1 MDEIEIAFEK
11 LLGRQATEKEVQ
23 DLYRVKNALN
33 LHNNDSLW
41 LILMALQSYDTM
53 YAKYPELISR
63 QVDKLVNQQ
72 RTLFAEMADAETKK
86 ALSTL
91 SVAVS
96 EASQVVALKVA
107 DAARWRAW
115 GFVLFALLC
124 LAGLL
129 LTVGFVLGSG
139 QVPYW
144 AQIASGNGPFFSI
157 CSMIFN
163 APVAWLLPIV
173 AAGLSGATFTNQKP
187 SVKSVLAFGA
197 LLILSVFG
205 LGFVL

>member
-1 MDEIEIAFEK
+1 MDDIEVAFEK
-11 LLGRQATEKEVQ
+11 LLGRQASDKEVQ

-53 YAKYPELISR
+53 YAKYPELIAR
-63 QVDKLVNQQ
+63 QVDKQVDKHKS
-72 RTLFAEMADAETKK
+72 LFAEMADAETKK

-96 EASQVVALKVA
+96 EASQAVALKVA

-124 LAGLL
+124 FAGLCM
-129 LTVGFVLGSG
+129 TVGFVLGSG

-144 AQIASGNGPFFSI
+144 AQIGSARGPLFNIGSI
-157 CSMIFN
+157 ILN
-163 APVAWLLPIV
+163 APVGWLLPII
-173 AAGLSGATFTNQKP
+173 AAGLFGATFINQKP
-187 SVKSVLAFGA
+187 TIRSVLMLGLLLA
-197 LLILSVFG
+197 LSLLS